1 MMRAW
6 LSMLLIALPLAAGAV
21 TLDTP
26 LPDAGMEQ
34 RAQALFEEMRCVVC
48 EGQPLAESDA
58 RHAVDMRTTIRQMI
72 ARGDADSQIHDFF
85 QSRYGDEVFMR
96 PPTRGTSLPLWL
108 APFIMLGIGISLFL
122 AARGRKEKK

>member
-6 LSMLLIALPLAAGAV
+6 LSVCIVALPLAAGAV
-21 TLDTP
+21 TLDAP
-26 LPDAGMEQ
+26 LPDVAMEN

-58 RHAVDMRTTIRQMI
+58 RHAVDMRATIRQMI
-72 ARGDADSQIHDFF
+72 ARGEADSQIHDFF
-85 QSRYGDEVFMR
+85 QSRYGNEVFMR

-108 APFIMLGIGISLFL
+108 APFIMLAIGIALFL
-122 AARGRKEKK
+122 SARRRKENE